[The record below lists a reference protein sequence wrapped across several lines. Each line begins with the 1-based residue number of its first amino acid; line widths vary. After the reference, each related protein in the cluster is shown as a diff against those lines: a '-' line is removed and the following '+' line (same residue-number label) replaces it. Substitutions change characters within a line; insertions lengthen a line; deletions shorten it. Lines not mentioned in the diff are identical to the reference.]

1 MDISSIKSEPEV
13 NRAASDSKDLSQNK
27 PVNNKR
33 KSETAEENANSSETS
48 VNNISPESATSSSNL
63 ASGREK
69 RIRKIKAYDD
79 DFLMYDVPSCSN
91 SSLIQNLAKQVTPAQ
106 ENTHEIKYSLGDLV
120 WAKVSGHP
128 WWPCMISNP
137 DLSPSCSTAE
147 AKNSNEHFKLI
158 GGSRPKRSFYVQ
170 FFGPSVEHA
179 WVPEGNIIFY
189 KGLQSFKAY
198 AQQQIDKAVSK
209 SAKDKMNE
217 KYSLKISMPKREE
230 WDQAI
235 AEADSLMR
243 KRPRDRKSYFLKQ
256 STGKDNQI
264 ENSSTDKANKLK
276 RNSLDEEHVQSEA
289 KKSCLNEEVNS
300 ETSQDRQDYFI
311 ESTSTKADNPLKLVI
326 KKKPIEDSENGFGE
340 QFSPESDQTS
350 TKTDELDDKVILNMA
365 SKFDEETFESS
376 NADSYLTDRY
386 KNAAYHIKQGLSI
399 DEVCNKYR
407 ISKSALIKYLERG
420 TAPRGK
426 KTRLTELEE
435 KELVDWLINYKE
447 LRYCDAINIVFD
459 KVIDMFKNS
468 LRKNPFP
475 NGKPSVDWWY
485 DFLSRHPQIMASKPD
500 WIKRGK
506 INDKYIQDVQSG
518 NLKCTKFRR
527 ALLSAILYIRKM
539 NEAEANQTDSLDEE
553 SQESH
558 KQNGVCEDKVAS
570 IEASQDSEAKVNEK
584 SECLESVEYDYD
596 LVEYSLNSGIP
607 DEDINKLLDS
617 LASDESELTD
627 GSNDQK
633 YEMKYLFVNNDDEDD
648 YEYDLNEN
656 SIKSSV

>member
-1 MDISSIKSEPEV
+1 M
-13 NRAASDSKDLSQNK
+13 NQ
-27 PVNNKR
+27 
-33 KSETAEENANSSETS
+33 
-48 VNNISPESATSSSNL
+48 
-63 ASGREK
+63 
-69 RIRKIKAYDD
+69 
-79 DFLMYDVPSCSN
+79 DV
-91 SSLIQNLAKQVTPAQ
+91 
-106 ENTHEIKYSLGDLV
+106 D
-120 WAKVSGHP
+120 
-128 WWPCMISNP
+128 
-137 DLSPSCSTAE
+137 
-147 AKNSNEHFKLI
+147 
-158 GGSRPKRSFYVQ
+158 
-170 FFGPSVEHA
+170 
-179 WVPEGNIIFY
+179 
-189 KGLQSFKAY
+189 
-198 AQQQIDKAVSK
+198 
-209 SAKDKMNE
+209 
-217 KYSLKISMPKREE
+217 
-230 WDQAI
+230 
-235 AEADSLMR
+235 
-243 KRPRDRKSYFLKQ
+243 
-256 STGKDNQI
+256 
-264 ENSSTDKANKLK
+264 
-276 RNSLDEEHVQSEA
+276 
-289 KKSCLNEEVNS
+289 S

-311 ESTSTKADNPLKLVI
+311 ESTNAKEDNPLKLVI
-326 KKKPIEDSENGFGE
+326 KKKPIEETESSLFD
-340 QFSPESDQTS
+340 QFSPKSDQTS
-350 TKTDELDDKVILNMA
+350 AKTDELDDKVILNMA
-365 SKFDEETFESS
+365 CKFDEETFESS

-435 KELVDWLINYKE
+435 RELVEWLINYKE

-527 ALLSAILYIRKM
+527 ALLSAILYIRKL
-539 NEAEANQTDSLDEE
+539 NENETNQEVNIDEE
-553 SQESH
+553 SQESQKKH
-558 KQNGVCEDKVAS
+558 DLCEKKP
-570 IEASQDSEAKVNEK
+570 DSVTDSVVKMTEK
-584 SECLESVEYDYD
+584 SESLESVDYDYD

-627 GSNDQK
+627 VSNDQK
-633 YEMKYLFVNNDDEDD
+633 YEMKYLFVNNDDEDE